1 MEEVKQKRLTVRFH
15 SYECLEKAKTWRQ
28 KDRWLP
34 LAGAGKRTDRRVT
47 KRHQR
52 GLELFTVSVAIEV
65 MSLHANIKH
74 LSNCTSKVSKFQL
87 WGVCLNK
94 VIFKVQT
101 KKIALR
107 MIEVQ
112 QSELNHL
119 YNDFRNRCHSPASK
133 ARLIHLNIIWPMG
146 GWLFR
151 PLSNYQGIFHNPDNI
166 FFVPICVNTLFVLE
180 C

>member
-1 MEEVKQKRLTVRFH
+1 MRYICTLEYNSARKGTKYYLLRNVDVLKNSIAKWKKSNKKRLTVRFH

-28 KDRWLP
+28 KDQWLP

-87 WGVCLNK
+87 
-94 VIFKVQT
+94 
-101 KKIALR
+101 
-107 MIEVQ
+107 
-112 QSELNHL
+112 
-119 YNDFRNRCHSPASK
+119 
-133 ARLIHLNIIWPMG
+133 
-146 GWLFR
+146 
-151 PLSNYQGIFHNPDNI
+151 
-166 FFVPICVNTLFVLE
+166 
-180 C
+180 